1 MSIKKSLTD
10 RKILN
15 EAVQSENIAEAMNEC
30 LWVGDKKHN
39 TIYVNPTFEK
49 TSEYTLEEALKM
61 YCTDFFDDE
70 GKKIIEDHHKLR
82 EHGVSSQYEANMLSK
97 SGKRIPLLI
106 SGAPTKSGGTIGI
119 FTNLSKLKK
128 LAEKERLSN
137 QIVKNSMEAIV
148 VLDRNRKI
156 QLWNTSA
163 QKIFGYKEME
173 VIGKSIDM
181 VIPKEEEDANQRL
194 IEEVEKNKV
203 IRNYETNRLAKN
215 GEKIPVSVSVS
226 KVTDEKEKF
235 IGYLISYRDIANQ
248 KRTSTELQK
257 RFETIQDA
265 YKELGFQR
273 RQMDYLAE
281 ITEAAVSIST
291 LESLLN
297 LIMSAIVLLSKA
309 DASVL
314 RLYNKKTKFLE
325 MAAHMGIDKKWQNKN
340 RIEFS
345 NSIAQDAFEIKR
357 PLLIDNVESA
367 DLHKSRQ
374 LAKSHKFKTLIAIP
388 LFVANEYLGSL
399 NMYSKDPE
407 KFRLIETDFLQ
418 KFGQQCSMA
427 IYVKLQKQR

>member
-1 MSIKKSLTD
+1 MTFKKALAD

-39 TIYVNPTFEK
+39 TIYVNPTFERI
-49 TSEYTLEEALKM
+49 SEYTLAEAVTM

-82 EHGVSSQYEANMLSK
+82 THGLSSQYEAVMVSK
-97 SGKRIPLLI
+97 SGKKIPLLI

-119 FTNLSKLKK
+119 FTNLTNLKK
-128 LAEKERLSN
+128 LAAKERLST
-137 QIVKNSMEAIV
+137 QIIKNSMEAIV
-148 VLDRNRKI
+148 VLDKNRKI

-163 QKIFGYKEME
+163 QKLFGYKEHE
-173 VIGKSIDM
+173 ILSKSIDI
-181 VIPKEEEDANQRL
+181 VIPKEEEDTNKRL

-203 IRNYETNRLAKN
+203 IRNYETARLTKN

-235 IGYLISYRDIANQ
+235 IGYLVTYRDISSQ

-273 RQMDYLAE
+273 RQMDYLSE
-281 ITEAAVSIST
+281 ITESAISESN

-297 LIMSAIVLLSKA
+297 LIISAIVLLSKA
-309 DASVL
+309 DAAVL

-325 MAAHMGIDKKWQNKN
+325 ITAHMGIDKKWQNKA
-340 RIEFS
+340 RIEFQ

-357 PLLIDNVESA
+357 PLLVDNVESSE
-367 DLHKSRQ
+367 LHKSRNLVQ
-374 LAKSHKFKTLIAIP
+374 SHKFKTLISIP
-388 LFVANEYLGSL
+388 LYLATEYLGSL
-399 NMYSKDPE
+399 NIYSKDPE

-418 KFGQQCSMA
+418 KFGQQCSLA
-427 IYVKLQKQR
+427 IYTKLQKQR